1 MNENQDPDLLALAE
15 RCKAQW
21 ETHVRTIDP
30 VISVRLARARA
41 AALSAGFDGKTAR
54 PFRVP
59 GVWLPVAVCAFAG
72 ALAVAVWV
80 SRPVAVSAPMAD
92 AAPVEDAELLAS
104 GDEPDLY
111 TEDAAFYEWAGSEIG
126 AS

>member
-1 MNENQDPDLLALAE
+1 MNEHPDAESTAFVE

-21 ETHVRTIDP
+21 DTHVSAIDP
-30 VISVRLARARA
+30 QVGARLARARA
-41 AALSAGFDGKTAR
+41 NALSAGFNSKAAR

-59 GVWLPVAVCAFAG
+59 GVWLPAAVCAFAG

-80 SRPVAVSAPMAD
+80 SRPVALTTPMAD

-111 TEDAAFYEWAGSEIG
+111 AEDAAFYEWAGSESG